1 MTHSLHRIAA
11 ATLLVGFAAAAH
23 AENVTFLGYA
33 NGSANINYTIVSTPS
48 ALSGSTGAGG
58 FLTTLNG
65 GPSFVSYCVDLY
77 QSLAFNTPYSSYT
90 NVLGSAYA
98 FTNPNADADL
108 GKLFTAFGSVSTTS
122 STNSA
127 AFQTAVW
134 EIAYETSGTYSLSAG
149 NARFSGDAS
158 ATALATTWLANLG
171 TLDTVNL
178 HVLSSR
184 ERQDVVFSAAV
195 PEPSTYALM
204 GAGLAAMAFVGRRR
218 RPQA

>member
-1 MTHSLHRIAA
+1 MNHTLHRIAA
-11 ATLLVGFAAAAH
+11 ATLLAGFAAAAH
-23 AENVTFLGYA
+23 ADNVTFSGYA
-33 NGSANINYTIVSTPS
+33 NGSQNINYTIVSTPS

-65 GPSFVSYCVDLY
+65 GPSFVSFCVDLY
-77 QSLAFNTPYSSYT
+77 QNLNFNTPYSSYT
-90 NVLGSAYA
+90 NVLGSSYG

-108 GKLFTAFGSVSTTS
+108 GKLFTAFGAVSTAS

-134 EIAYETSGTYSLSAG
+134 EIAYETAGTYSLSAG
-149 NARFSGDAS
+149 NAQFSGDAG
-158 ATALATTWLANLG
+158 ATALATIWLANLG
-171 TLDTVNL
+171 TLDAMDI

-184 ERQDVVFSAAV
+184 ERQDVVLSAPV
-195 PEPSTYALM
+195 PEPGTYALM
-204 GAGLAAMAFVGRRR
+204 GAGLAALAFVARRR

>member
-1 MTHSLHRIAA
+1 MNHTLHRIAA
-11 ATLLVGFAAAAH
+11 ATLLAGFAAAAH
-23 AENVTFLGYA
+23 ADNVTFSGYA
-33 NGSANINYTIVSTPS
+33 NGSQNINYTIVSTPS

-65 GPSFVSYCVDLY
+65 GPSFVSFCVDLY
-77 QSLAFNTPYSSYT
+77 QNLNFNTPYSSYT
-90 NVLGSAYA
+90 NVLGSSYG

-108 GKLFTAFGSVSTTS
+108 GKLFTAFGAVSTAS

-134 EIAYETSGTYSLSAG
+134 EIAYETAGTYSLSAG
-149 NARFSGDAS
+149 NAQFSGDAG
-158 ATALATTWLANLG
+158 ATALATIWLANLG
-171 TLDTVNL
+171 TLDAVDI

-184 ERQDVVFSAAV
+184 ERQDVVFSAPV
-195 PEPSTYALM
+195 PEPGTYALM
-204 GAGLAAMAFVGRRR
+204 GAGLAALAFVARRR